1 MTTCEWKGEA
11 ICEHCHKS
19 VAYRVITAITC
30 VTWRPN
36 MAVCQVMMDCLTAVH
51 RDNTQPIKHVL
62 TTSRNNNLKTKKNID
77 NKNTKKHL
85 VYSWDFD
92 WYKAWEL
99 WLFSVL
105 WSPPFTFCFRWLI
118 IPQNNQTCC
127 LCFHLETKNQQIT
140 ENSYLVL
147 INQKPLYSIYQLFFK

>member
-77 NKNTKKHL
+77 NKNTKNILSILEILIDTRHESCGCFQF
-85 VYSWDFD
+85 YGP
-92 WYKAWEL
+92 
-99 WLFSVL
+99 
-105 WSPPFTFCFRWLI
+105 PPFHFL
-118 IPQNNQTCC
+118 
-127 LCFHLETKNQQIT
+127 L
-140 ENSYLVL
+140 
-147 INQKPLYSIYQLFFK
+147 